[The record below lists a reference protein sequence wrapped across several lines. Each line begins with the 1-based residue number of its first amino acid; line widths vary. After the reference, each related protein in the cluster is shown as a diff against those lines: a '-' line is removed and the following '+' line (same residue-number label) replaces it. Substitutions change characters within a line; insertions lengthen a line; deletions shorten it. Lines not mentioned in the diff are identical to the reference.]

1 MGLNIDFVE
10 FSPNGMLFV
19 LSGARAVEVW
29 SVEKAGI
36 IKTINCQAKPT
47 ALCWLDDDNLL
58 IGLNDGNL
66 VWSRLDNDD
75 VSVSFIIDLFLN

>member
-1 MGLNIDFVE
+1 MGLCIDFVE

-19 LSGARAVEVW
+19 LTGARAVEVW
-29 SVEKAGI
+29 SIEKAGI
-36 IKTINCQAKPT
+36 IKTISCQSKPT

-66 VWSRLDNDD
+66 IWNRLHCEE
-75 VSVSFIIDLFLN
+75 VSCALFCSVPKQ